1 MDYDFSR
8 ETETAQRIKANIGN
22 FSISQCNVLDSQSSM
37 GYISTHASWWC
48 TVLSVILYSTDLLLE
63 LWSCGREINEC
74 GQTVGWWE
82 PLIHGLSIR
91 P

>member
-37 GYISTHASWWC
+37 GYISTHASYP
-48 TVLSVILYSTDLLLE
+48 VSPRSNNY
-63 LWSCGREINEC
+63 
-74 GQTVGWWE
+74 VG
-82 PLIHGLSIR
+82 
-91 P
+91 